1 MFGTAKLRLGLMEPR
16 KDDPLKFLL
25 SATLAAAMAL
35 GSAAA
40 AQSPTDQQR
49 IDAQRTLD
57 QTRTTDRARHDR
69 IDRLR
74 IEERRAGHPS
84 THGDMSQTGIARA
97 PAVRQTEVRHSEVR
111 HSATRHTTVRHHR
124 HRVCATRRHH
134 RVCHW
139 A

>member
-1 MFGTAKLRLGLMEPR
+1 LKLILTA
-16 KDDPLKFLL
+16 
-25 SATLAAAMAL
+25 ALAGMMAL
-35 GSAAA
+35 ASAAA
-40 AQSPTDQQR
+40 AQQTPYEKYRSDQQRIEQQR

-74 IEERRAGHPS
+74 NEEQRAGHPS
-84 THGDMSQTGIARA
+84 THGDMTQMG
-97 PAVRQTEVRHSEVR
+97 
-111 HSATRHTTVRHHR
+111 TVRHRAVVTRHHR
-124 HRVCATRRHH
+124 RHQVCVVRHHH